1 MNGFSLFRRFEQ
13 FFPSKGKS
21 VVLYQ
26 NDDQVGKSLVLV
38 MMFGRALMTS
48 LYGSRLCL
56 VLQTS

>member
-1 MNGFSLFRRFEQ
+1 MKGFSLFRRFEQ

-21 VVLYQ
+21 MLYQ

-56 VLQTS
+56 VLQAS